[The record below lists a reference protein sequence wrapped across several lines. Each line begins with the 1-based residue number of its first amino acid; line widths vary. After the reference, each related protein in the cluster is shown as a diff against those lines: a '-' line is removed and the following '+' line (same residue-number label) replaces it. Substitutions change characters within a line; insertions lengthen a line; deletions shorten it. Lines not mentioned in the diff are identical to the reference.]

1 MDVMQITEAI
11 FNVTSSGLSNNPELA
26 FRRLRLLRRLRRR
39 RRPPRQPL
47 LIRIRGSA
55 AGSSSSSN
63 LLATPS
69 VRPEEMSEGRY
80 MNNLTEP

>member
-11 FNVTSSGLSNNPELA
+11 FIVTSSGLSNNPELA
-26 FRRLRLLRRLRRR
+26 FRRRLLLLRRLRR

-69 VRPEEMSEGRY
+69 VRPEEMSGRRY
-80 MNNLTEP
+80 MINLIEP